1 MRRFERT
8 LPEGYRAVKEI
19 DAKRATF
26 GMIFTLLSII
36 PFFVIIPIFLSR
48 FTMADVFGKDPMSLL
63 VAMSL
68 WLLGMFAYI
77 ILHELTHGAV
87 YKYLTREKL
96 TFGISWSCAF
106 CGVPHIY
113 CYRRTMLWAV
123 SAPFVVFSF
132 VLVPLFVVGMMQNAL
147 LAFFSGI
154 LLALHLGGCC
164 GDLYVTALLLFV
176 YRDDRLLLCD
186 TGPKQTF
193 YLPENASE
201 NVGK

>member
-1 MRRFERT
+1 MHRFERT

-19 DAKRATF
+19 DAKRA
-26 GMIFTLLSII
+26 GVGIVFTLLSII

-48 FTMADVFGKDPMSLL
+48 FSLADVYAEDPLASLIAMGSLL
-63 VAMSL
+63 VSMI
-68 WLLGMFAYI
+68 AYI

-87 YKYLTREKL
+87 YKFLTREKL

-123 SAPFVVFSF
+123 TAPFLVFSCVF
-132 VLVPLFVVGMMQNAL
+132 VPLFVIGMMGQVL
-147 LAFFSGI
+147 LAFVSGI
-154 LLALHLGGCC
+154 LLALHVGGCC
-164 GDLYVTALLLFV
+164 GDLYVTCLLLFV

-193 YLPENASE
+193 YMPENAE
-201 NVGK
+201 K